1 MLLDSYSKQQWHG
14 KHFWKIIQH
23 YIAVSTSMQLIT
35 GSESYIAI
43 GRADYK
49 THLSTVCNL
58 ISYQIGYQIWKTFVV
73 FVFYR
78 QGINETAVSDQ
89 GSQANICSV
98 TFKSRVG
105 NLLPINLWNRPSV
118 QLGHMIQLNQGQITG
133 VNRKDF
139 SIKKYFCLL
148 HTKQSRFLQRS
159 LISSLYSLNNKS

>member
-1 MLLDSYSKQQWHG
+1 MAWQTFLENH
-14 KHFWKIIQH
+14 
-23 YIAVSTSMQLIT
+23 STLYCSINQQLIT

-43 GRADYK
+43 GRADYQ

-58 ISYQIGYQIWKTFVV
+58 IDYQIGYQIWKTFVV

-78 QGINETAVSDQ
+78 EGINETAVSDQ

-105 NLLPINLWNRPSV
+105 NLLPINLRNRPSV

-148 HTKQSRFLQRS
+148 HTKQNRFLQRS